1 MSPGQKWRG
10 DQTLWQNLGLDQH
23 HLWQRQ
29 HNFVFPRTAS
39 FYVAIANQ
47 PSEIDLHLRQALS
60 LALAQSLSNQVGGV
74 FTASKEQGHSA
85 ALASTRSTF
94 RQYLLY
100 PRVSQ
105 GEDNWTRW
113 EELIIKAKQAPLGRD
128 HVIVDVQV
136 VNSATAEVIDL
147 WHLTADSGALTA
159 RNDTP
164 LQLFKSMLQE
174 ISQKIFI

>member
-1 MSPGQKWRG
+1 MSPGQKWQT
-10 DQTLWQNLGLDQH
+10 DQSLWQNLGLNQH
-23 HLWQRQ
+23 YLWQRQ

-47 PSEIDLHLRQALS
+47 PSTIDPKLRQAFS
-60 LALAQSLSNQVGGV
+60 QALAQALGNQIGGV

-85 ALASTRSTF
+85 ALASSRSTF

-147 WHLTADSGALTA
+147 WHLTAHSGALTA
-159 RNDTP
+159 SNDTP
-164 LQLFKSMLQE
+164 LKLFKSMLQE
-174 ISQKIFI
+174 ISLGIFI